1 MSIIEIAYDK
11 ALEGEEFNKIDVSTT
26 PSEIIPVCPE
36 KVSDWIDDGIEV
48 EEELVSLAKRIRE
61 VALPALVDYFEFDQ
75 EIGGI
80 RATDLFSL
88 NSLMGATIE
97 DQVVNTLN
105 KHRNTWDDGHWG
117 EYTFVRSAQAF
128 PDVRL
133 VHRSN
138 SEDIKLG
145 IELKSWF
152 LLSKEGEPSMRFVP
166 RPDACAALDMVCVVP
181 WYLSNA
187 VCGKPQV
194 ARPWVQQAKYATKW
208 SMFFWQFLRQTDKA
222 TTLESRKFKAIPPCS
237 PYPKKSDNISLHPV
251 NDSGGNY
258 GRLPRYRPIMDT
270 FCEEA
275 LNTEILGIKAE
286 SWRYFLQIQTDS
298 VTVNDIKKKLASK
311 FGITDFS
318 DSDRVIELIS
328 SVLRELPENLVR

>member
-11 ALEGEEFNKIDVSTT
+11 ALEGEEFNKIDISTI

-166 RPDACAALDMVCVVP
+166 HPDACAAL
-181 WYLSNA
+181 
-187 VCGKPQV
+187 
-194 ARPWVQQAKYATKW
+194 
-208 SMFFWQFLRQTDKA
+208 
-222 TTLESRKFKAIPPCS
+222 
-237 PYPKKSDNISLHPV
+237 
-251 NDSGGNY
+251 
-258 GRLPRYRPIMDT
+258 
-270 FCEEA
+270 
-275 LNTEILGIKAE
+275 EI
-286 SWRYFLQIQTDS
+286 
-298 VTVNDIKKKLASK
+298 
-311 FGITDFS
+311 
-318 DSDRVIELIS
+318 
-328 SVLRELPENLVR
+328 

>member
-1 MSIIEIAYDK
+1 MK
-11 ALEGEEFNKIDVSTT
+11 K
-26 PSEIIPVCPE
+26 
-36 KVSDWIDDGIEV
+36 
-48 EEELVSLAKRIRE
+48 SLAKRIRE

-166 RPDACAALDMVCVVP
+166 HPDACAALDMVCVVP